1 MSDFSDSA
9 ITLGRIQV
17 EFDCLYGT
25 KEMRNRLSLSE
36 RTSEL
41 LRICS
46 REGVSYKGFEY
57 LEGRLLITTC
67 SECGS
72 SVPVGGK

>member
-1 MSDFSDSA
+1 MSFNQEA
-9 ITLGRIQV
+9 LTLGRIQV

-25 KEMRNRLSLSE
+25 KEMKARLSTTE

-46 REGVSYKGFEY
+46 REGVSFSGFEY
-57 LEGRLLITTC
+57 LERALITERC
-67 SECGS
+67 PNE
-72 SVPVGGK
+72 

>member
-1 MSDFSDSA
+1 MSDFSESA

-25 KEMRNRLSLSE
+25 KDMVERLTVAE

-41 LRICS
+41 LRMCS
-46 REGVSYKGFEY
+46 RDGVSYKGFAY
-57 LEGRLLITTC
+57 LERKLLGD
-67 SECGS
+67 SNA
-72 SVPVGGK
+72 

>member
-1 MSDFSDSA
+1 MSLNQDA

-25 KEMRNRLSLSE
+25 KEMKARLSTKE

-41 LRICS
+41 LRICN
-46 REGVSYKGFEY
+46 REGVTFTGFEY
-57 LEGRLLITTC
+57 LERALITGEED
-67 SECGS
+67 SE
-72 SVPVGGK
+72 